1 MSREASCQ
9 KWSGILSRPSEGSQ
23 KHLSLTECKH
33 IWAVRLTRWA
43 WPALLA
49 FMMIRTARR
58 EISGMAAL
66 KGSQTLRKNGTTRS
80 WKLNDHLC
88 MYDPLTLKVSR
99 AQRVRLQR
107 RRMPLKGPKGSKPGP
122 KRAEKHHIQFQPLEL
137 KKRPCI
143 EEPGFWLRVQK
154 NAHSRRSR
162 FPFLAKL
169 RSSQMTCLLRA
180 YMDHQIRPAIRFGNC
195 STRFSLLFCTWRRV
209 LVWPFSLYFRQPS
222 SNLKMNR

>member
-1 MSREASCQ
+1 MGCKAYKVSLACIASFHDD
-9 KWSGILSRPSEGSQ
+9 SN
-23 KHLSLTECKH
+23 
-33 IWAVRLTRWA
+33 
-43 WPALLA
+43 
-49 FMMIRTARR
+49 RTARNKWHGR
-58 EISGMAAL
+58 S
-66 KGSQTLRKNGTTRS
+66 KGFQTLRKNGTTRS

-88 MYDPLTLKVSR
+88 MYDPPTLKVSR

-162 FPFLAKL
+162 KTTRIHFGGWQKHM
-169 RSSQMTCLLRA
+169 RSFYTA
-180 YMDHQIRPAIRFGNC
+180 
-195 STRFSLLFCTWRRV
+195 
-209 LVWPFSLYFRQPS
+209 FR
-222 SNLKMNR
+222 